1 MLASFDHMLLK
12 PWLKSRKAL
21 SGRDVGLTRWF
32 FVHSFANLFV
42 CAMAFN
48 SMRAVLTDPFYALDA
63 SHHPNTSPF
72 GAGTQWP
79 LTIINSVHVYHMI
92 GGFRLG
98 PADYFHH
105 CLFIPTI
112 SFPGQYYKWG
122 PLANFQAFFISGMP
136 GGIDYFLLGLLK
148 LGLISPLF
156 EKRVN
161 SNLNVWLRVPGILLS
176 TMLMYQARYKH
187 AVGQGHC
194 QTFSPS
200 RLAHAARSLR
210 ASHVLGLTAR
220 VRLVCA
226 AGCALWAAPGAT
238 VGLYTPD
245 GACALCAACRTESS
259 LAIRHHI
266 PYVGHEASA
275 LALLTPFVSR

>member
-1 MLASFDHMLLK
+1 LASLSARLRDPLQITVLIVLASFDHMLLK

-63 SHHPNTSPF
+63 SHYPNTSPF

-176 TMLMYQARYKH
+176 TMLMYQAVLY
-187 AVGQGHC
+187 GQH
-194 QTFSPS
+194 QVP
-200 RLAHAARSLR
+200 
-210 ASHVLGLTAR
+210 
-220 VRLVCA
+220 
-226 AGCALWAAPGAT
+226 LWACILQMVLAPYNA
-238 VGLYTPD
+238 LYF
-245 GACALCAACRTESS
+245 GKQ
-259 LAIRHHI
+259 
-266 PYVGHEASA
+266 ASA
-275 LALLTPFVSR
+275 NYAVHFMLDLLGKDELIKKHIEQRTSWTTGYEVMSWKDACGVPQRGS

>member
-21 SGRDVGLTRWF
+21 SSRDVGLTRWF
-32 FVHSFANLFV
+32 FVHSLANLFV

-48 SMRAVLTDPFYALDA
+48 SMRAVLIDTFRALDA

-72 GAGTQWP
+72 SAGTQWP

-105 CLFIPTI
+105 FLFIPTI
-112 SFPGQYYKWG
+112 SFPGQYYRWG
-122 PLANFQAFFISGMP
+122 PLANFQAFFISGLP
-136 GGIDYFLLGLLK
+136 GGIDYFLLGLVK

-161 SNLNVWLRVPGILLS
+161 ANVNIWLRVPGILVS
-176 TMLMYQARYKH
+176 TMLMYQARYRCS
-187 AVGQGHC
+187 G
-194 QTFSPS
+194 
-200 RLAHAARSLR
+200 
-210 ASHVLGLTAR
+210 
-220 VRLVCA
+220 
-226 AGCALWAAPGAT
+226 
-238 VGLYTPD
+238 
-245 GACALCAACRTESS
+245 
-259 LAIRHHI
+259 
-266 PYVGHEASA
+266 SA
-275 LALLTPFVSR
+275 